1 MIWVGRVDQLRSHD
15 VSWGG
20 RPTWIMWPQLVGWTN
35 LGHVTQVGRIDQPGS
50 CEQRESHDIC
60 HKLSLSP
67 WEPPKVTD
75 HMTIVTDCHS
85 HYGRLPRWQSPDWV
99 TDLWPSH
106 LPVTVWLTLCHVTMG
121 GSQGDS
127 HLTMVTHH
135 HTKVVCQHLLCLLNT
150 VYSACSTT

>member
-1 MIWVGRVDQLRSHD
+1 
-15 VSWGG
+15 
-20 RPTWIMWPQLVGWTN
+20 MWPHLVGWTN

-50 CEQRESHDIC
+50 CEQREFITWHMSQIVTVTMGASQGDRSHDC
-60 HKLSLSP
+60 SHKLSLSP
-67 WEPPKVTD
+67 WEPPRVTD

-106 LPVTVWLTLCHVTMG
+106 LPVTMWLILCHVTMG

-135 HTKVVCQHLLCLLNT
+135 HTKVAFQHLLCLLNT
-150 VYSACSTT
+150 VYSVCSTI